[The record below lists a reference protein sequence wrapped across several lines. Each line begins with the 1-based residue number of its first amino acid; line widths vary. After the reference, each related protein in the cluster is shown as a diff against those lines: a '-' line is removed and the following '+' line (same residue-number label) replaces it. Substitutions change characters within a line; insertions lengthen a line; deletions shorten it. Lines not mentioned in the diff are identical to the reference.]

1 MPTKKT
7 PEPKSP
13 ATPSAEQRRLQMADI
28 ARLAGVSTATVSRAL
43 NQSPLV
49 NDETRNRIAELARSL
64 NYSINIGA
72 KNLRLGQN
80 RTVAVVVP
88 YDSTS
93 QQHLSDPFFLSMLGS
108 LADALTE
115 QGFDMLLSRVDAERL
130 DTAAQLYDSGRAIG
144 VILIGQWRHHDQ
156 LNELASRR
164 VPIVVWGAQ
173 LPQQLYCTIGS
184 DNVVGGFLATEH
196 LLALGRRKIV
206 FFGDTNLPEVAQRF
220 EGYRDAL
227 AKHKVAFDP
236 ALCVPVTFV
245 AESAQHA
252 VQDLCRRDVAFDGI
266 FACSDLL
273 AMTTINTLREQHL
286 RVPQDVAVVGY
297 DDIELATYFHPPLTT
312 VRQPIQIAGRA
323 LVDALLAQI
332 KGDRVNPQL
341 LPTQLIVR
349 GTSGQADAAGGKT
362 RAKR

>member
-1 MPTKKT
+1 MQKNNKAQ
-7 PEPKSP
+7 EPKTSGGNS
-13 ATPSAEQRRLQMADI
+13 SAEQRRLQMADI
-28 ARLAGVSTATVSRAL
+28 ARLAGVSTSTVSRAL
-43 NQSPLV
+43 NQSSLV
-49 NDETRNRIAELARSL
+49 NEETRNRIAELARSL

-88 YDSTS
+88 YDALTH
-93 QQHLSDPFFLSMLGS
+93 QHLSDPFFLSMLGS

-115 QGFDMLLSRVDAERL
+115 QGFDMLLSRVDAEHL
-130 DTAAQLYDSGRAIG
+130 DAAAQLFDTGRAIG

-196 LLALGRRKIV
+196 LLALGRSKIA

-220 EGYRDAL
+220 EGYRSAL
-227 AKHKVAFDP
+227 DKGKVAFDP
-236 ALCVPVTFV
+236 GLCVPVTFV
-245 AESAQHA
+245 AESAQQA

-273 AMTTINTLREQHL
+273 AMTAINTLREQNL
-286 RVPQDVAVVGY
+286 RVPEDVAVVGY
-297 DDIELATYFHPPLTT
+297 DDIELARYFHPPLTT
-312 VRQPIQIAGRA
+312 VSQPIQTAGRA
-323 LVDALLAQI
+323 LVDALLSLI
-332 KGDRVNPQL
+332 KGDRVGPQL

-349 GTSGQADAAGGKT
+349 ATSKKAAPT
-362 RAKR
+362 